1 MILFAWSQRLY
12 RNTMFALGGLIPRYH
27 IFNHMTVSL
36 YRCAGLRIGQS
47 TRIVGPIAVEVS
59 ITEEAL
65 VGISIG
71 SRCFVNAE
79 SRMSCRNSSIKI
91 GDDVLIGPRVSLET
105 SSHGVVF
112 DPIMGRGVT
121 IAPIIIED
129 RAWLCAGVTVLAGV
143 TIGEGAV
150 IAAGAVV
157 TKDVPALSLSGGVP
171 ARIIKTI
178 GFGIE

>member
-1 MILFAWSQRLY
+1 
-12 RNTMFALGGLIPRYH
+12 
-27 IFNHMTVSL
+27 
-36 YRCAGLRIGQS
+36 
-47 TRIVGPIAVEVS
+47 
-59 ITEEAL
+59 
-65 VGISIG
+65 
-71 SRCFVNAE
+71 
-79 SRMSCRNSSIKI
+79 
-91 GDDVLIGPRVSLET
+91 
-105 SSHGVVF
+105 
-112 DPIMGRGVT
+112 MGRGVT